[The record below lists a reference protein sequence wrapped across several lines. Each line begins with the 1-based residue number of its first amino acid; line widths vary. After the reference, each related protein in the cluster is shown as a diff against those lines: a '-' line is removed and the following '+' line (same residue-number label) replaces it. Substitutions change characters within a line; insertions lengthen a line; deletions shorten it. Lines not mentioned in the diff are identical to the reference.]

1 MDAPMVVDISG
12 IIAKRDALL
21 KQHEFDRKERIRC
34 HKAGLPMPKYPPMTI
49 EELHEQLSL
58 LS

>member
-1 MDAPMVVDISG
+1 MVVDISG